1 MKKKRFFI
9 FVLLGIFLI
18 SSLSFAQPP
27 YAGCPGPPNHEDG
40 LIVVHNPLGQPP
52 DKEMFS
58 LAPRFD
64 TLEGETIYI
73 VDVKYPSTT
82 NFRDELIAALQERYP
97 ETNFVFAE
105 KKGTYFEDDPE
116 LWEQI
121 KAEGAGMII
130 FIGH

>member
-64 TLEGETIYI
+64 TLEGKTL
-73 VDVKYPSTT
+73 
-82 NFRDELIAALQERYP
+82 LI
-97 ETNFVFAE
+97 FATSYSLHF
-105 KKGTYFEDDPE
+105 KKDILKQTLYSPKKKEPTLKMTRNCGNRLRQKVRE
-116 LWEQI
+116 
-121 KAEGAGMII
+121 
-130 FIGH
+130 